1 LSSCEVILT
10 NSNPTVSQ
18 DSPRELRRSDFELA
32 SFRHSDNRIAV
43 WQLVNTLVP
52 TAALWWLIPKV
63 AHGWSG
69 LALLPI
75 LTLLV
80 LLSARSFALMHDCGH
95 GTLFSNPWL
104 NRIAGF
110 GLGCLNAIPQYPWS
124 RGHAFHHKHNGNW
137 QLYRGPSNLLTKNAY
152 LALSPKDQWIY
163 RFIRHPLMLFP
174 GGFFYLIIR
183 PRLQLI
189 LGLYEFLAASV
200 VQLWKGAWRN
210 PGSWWSWIAAFKSS
224 HWYTAGEAA
233 DLFVNNL
240 VVVCSWWLMA
250 NWMGAGLF
258 WVSYSVVMTFSA
270 AIFICIFVVQHNF
283 RGSYAHG
290 SEDWNYLQGAIS
302 GSSNLNLPPLLNW
315 FSADIAFH
323 SVHHL
328 CERIPSYRLRQC
340 HEKNARLLADCCY
353 LKLSDIPGCFHYNI
367 WDQQANELITAQ
379 QVA

>member
-1 LSSCEVILT
+1 
-10 NSNPTVSQ
+10 
-18 DSPRELRRSDFELA
+18 
-32 SFRHSDNRIAV
+32 
-43 WQLVNTLVP
+43 VP
-52 TAALWWLIPKV
+52 TAALWWLIPNV
-63 AHGWSG
+63 AHGLSG
-69 LALLPI
+69 LALVPI
-75 LTLLV
+75 LALLV

-137 QLYRGPSNLLTKNAY
+137 QMYRGPSNLLTKNAY
-152 LALSPKDQWIY
+152 LELSLKNQWIY

-189 LGLYEFLAASV
+189 LGLCEFSAASV
-200 VQLWKGAWRN
+200 VQLWKGAWRH
-210 PGSWWSWIAAFKSS
+210 PGSWWSWVAAFKSS
-224 HWYTAGEAA
+224 HWYTAGEAL
-233 DLFVNNL
+233 DLFLNNL

-250 NWMGAGLF
+250 GWLGVGLF
-258 WVSYSVVMTFSA
+258 WISYSIVMTFSA

-290 SEDWNYLQGAIS
+290 SDDWNYLEAAIS
-302 GSSNLNLPPLLNW
+302 GSSNLIMPPLLNW

-328 CERIPSYRLRQC
+328 CERIPNYRLRQC
-340 HEKNARLLADCCY
+340 HEENLSLLGDCSY
-353 LKLSDIPGCFHYNI
+353 LKLSDIPSCFHYNI
-367 WDQQANELITAQ
+367 WDQQANELIPAQ
-379 QVA
+379 LIV